1 MKRFLFS
8 IFAGLIA
15 LSAQADLINGAGA
28 SFPAPIY
35 FKWANTYYKETGNK
49 INYASIG
56 SGGGIKQID
65 SKIVDFGATDDP
77 RTLSEISTIGQLQFP
92 TVMGGVVPVF
102 NIKGV
107 SNLVLDG
114 PTLADIFQG
123 KITVWND
130 PQIAKLNTGV
140 NLPSIAIT
148 LITRADSSGT
158 SAVFTDYLSMVSTQ
172 FKETIGKSKTP
183 RWKGN
188 VASGKGNAG
197 VAAFVKQIPG
207 GIGYVEY
214 AFVKQGKL
222 NAVSLK
228 NKHGQLVDA
237 SASAFL
243 DAAASA
249 DWSVPGMIVNLNNQD
264 KGWPITA
271 ATFILVYKE
280 GNPNTQNVLKFFDWA
295 FTRGDALALELEYVP
310 LPKSVQSAIRDVWSK
325 NIK

>member
-107 SNLVLDG
+107 FQLSSRWSNISRYISRQDYG
-114 PTLADIFQG
+114 MERPTDC
-123 KITVWND
+123 
-130 PQIAKLNTGV
+130 
-140 NLPSIAIT
+140 
-148 LITRADSSGT
+148 
-158 SAVFTDYLSMVSTQ
+158 
-172 FKETIGKSKTP
+172 
-183 RWKGN
+183 
-188 VASGKGNAG
+188 
-197 VAAFVKQIPG
+197 
-207 GIGYVEY
+207 
-214 AFVKQGKL
+214 
-222 NAVSLK
+222 
-228 NKHGQLVDA
+228 
-237 SASAFL
+237 
-243 DAAASA
+243 
-249 DWSVPGMIVNLNNQD
+249 
-264 KGWPITA
+264 
-271 ATFILVYKE
+271 
-280 GNPNTQNVLKFFDWA
+280 
-295 FTRGDALALELEYVP
+295 
-310 LPKSVQSAIRDVWSK
+310 
-325 NIK
+325 